1 MRVDRRTPPREFQ
14 VGEVKVRHCADVE
27 LEPDEQIT
35 LVSSS
40 GTEYDIV
47 RKSWGYYAT
56 PSTNRRL
63 AEHGLRAALTANI
76 DGRVALLLVERG
88 HEGDFEAY
96 LTAQRMRVVA
106 WLDDDEA
113 AAAAVGALEG
123 G

>member
-1 MRVDRRTPPREFQ
+1 MRVERRVPPREFQ
-14 VGEVKVRHCADVE
+14 VGSITLRHCADVE

-35 LVSSS
+35 LVSGS

-47 RKSWGYYAT
+47 RKPWGYYAT

-63 AEHGLRAALTANI
+63 AEHGLRAALAANL

-88 HEGDFEAY
+88 HENEFEAY
-96 LTAQRMRVVA
+96 LSAERMRVVA

-113 AAAAVGALEG
+113 AAAAVAALEG
-123 G
+123 A

>member
-1 MRVDRRTPPREFQ
+1 MRVERRVPPREFQ
-14 VGEVKVRHCADVE
+14 VGPITLRHCADVE

-35 LVSSS
+35 LVSDS

-63 AEHGLRAALTANI
+63 AEHGLRAALAANV

-88 HEGDFEAY
+88 HEDDFGAY
-96 LTAQRMRVVA
+96 LTAQQMRVVA
-106 WLDDDEA
+106 WLDDDDAVA
-113 AAAAVGALEG
+113 AAIDALEDA
-123 G
+123 

>member
-1 MRVDRRTPPREFQ
+1 MRVERRTPPRQFQ
-14 VGEVKVRHCADVE
+14 VGPVTVRHCADVE

-35 LVSSS
+35 LVSGS

-63 AEHGLRAALTANI
+63 AEHGLRAALTANV
-76 DGRVALLLVERG
+76 DGRIALLLVERG
-88 HEGDFEAY
+88 HESDFEDY
-96 LTAQRMRVVA
+96 LSAQRMRVVA

-113 AAAAVGALEG
+113 AAAAIDALERG
-123 G
+123 

>member
-1 MRVDRRTPPREFQ
+1 VRVDRRDPPREFEI
-14 VGEVKVRHCADVE
+14 GEVTLRHCADVE

-35 LVSSS
+35 LVTGS

-63 AEHGLRAALTANI
+63 AEHGLRAALAANL

-88 HEGDFEAY
+88 HENEFEAY
-96 LTAQRMRVVA
+96 LSAERMRVVA

-113 AAAAVGALEG
+113 AAAAVAALEG
-123 G
+123 A

>member
-1 MRVDRRTPPREFQ
+1 MRVDRRDPPREFQ
-14 VGEVKVRHCADVE
+14 VGRLTLRHCADVE

-35 LVSSS
+35 LLTGS

-63 AEHGLRAALTANI
+63 AEHGLRAALTAGA

-88 HEGDFEAY
+88 HEDEFEAY
-96 LTAQRMRVVA
+96 LAEQRMRVIA
-106 WLDDDEA
+106 WLDSDEA
-113 AAAAVGALEG
+113 VAAAIDALERA
-123 G
+123 

>member
-1 MRVDRRTPPREFQ
+1 MRVERRDPPREFQ
-14 VGEVKVRHCADVE
+14 VGEVTIRHCGDVE
-27 LEPDEQIT
+27 LAPDEQIT
-35 LVSSS
+35 LVSGS

-63 AEHGLRAALTANI
+63 AEHGLRAALTANVE
-76 DGRVALLLVERG
+76 GRVALLLVECG

-96 LTAQRMRVVA
+96 LSAQQMRVVA

-113 AAAAVGALEG
+113 AAATIDALERG
-123 G
+123 